1 MSVSEPPG
9 VVLCPA
15 ARRPRGFTMVELLIT
30 MAIIA
35 MLAALMLGAV
45 QMSREAAR
53 EMKTEATIRKIDG
66 IVMDLYESYR
76 SRRVAV
82 NTTGMRPDDA
92 SGMRLLA
99 TRDLMR
105 LEMPERWV
113 DVRST
118 STPPTRTPLTPATA
132 PALSSRPALAESY
145 YRLWY
150 QALYRMDRDFP
161 TADPAKPVRDE
172 GRERLN
178 RYASAECLYMIV
190 SLAGG
195 PDARGQFHENEVG
208 DADLDG
214 LLEFHDG
221 WGNPIQFLRWAPGL
235 TDLPLLQAQV
245 FFPDPLDP
253 MTYLQNPGAVQTASQ
268 ADHDPFDHRNLN
280 GPAYPLVKTTYPY
293 GYAYRLAPYI
303 YSAGPDGVYD
313 INIEGGYRFSHL
325 GDPYFYNAT
334 SPAVN
339 QAGIPFNGW
348 NVSVTAMDPPPSTS
362 DPSHGPKVTSDSLDH
377 FDNIANHGMGMG
389 GL

>member
-1 MSVSEPPG
+1 MSISEPPG
-9 VVLCPA
+9 VVLYPA
-15 ARRPRGFTMVELLIT
+15 ARRPRGFTMVELLVVVT
-30 MAIIA
+30 IIA

-45 QMSREAAR
+45 QMAREATR
-53 EMKTEATIRKIDG
+53 KTKTRATIHKIDG
-66 IVMDLYESYR
+66 VVMDLYESYR

-113 DVRST
+113 DVRSST
-118 STPPTRTPLTPATA
+118 TPPTRTPWPTLT
-132 PALSSRPALAESY
+132 SRPALAESY
-145 YRLWY
+145 YRLWF
-150 QALYRMDRDFP
+150 QGLLRMDRDFP

-195 PDARGQFHENEVG
+195 PDARGQFHGNEVG

-221 WGNPIQFLRWAPGL
+221 WKNPIQFLRWAPGL
-235 TDLPLLQAQV
+235 TGSPLQTQT

-253 MTYLQNPGAVQTASQ
+253 MTYLQNPTAVQVTAQ
-268 ADHDPFDHRNLN
+268 GDHDPFDHRNLN
-280 GPAYPLVKTTYPY
+280 GNAFPLVEPTFPN
-293 GYAYRLAPYI
+293 GYAYRLVPYI

-313 INIEGGYRFSHL
+313 INVEAGYRFSHL

-348 NVSVTAMDPPPSTS
+348 NVSVTAMDPPPDTS
-362 DPSHGPKVTSDSLDH
+362 DPLHGPKVTSDSLDH
-377 FDNIANHGMGMG
+377 FDNIDNHHLGT
-389 GL
+389 L